1 MRIDANNWHTWEA
14 FGERDYHLG
23 RFDKDENEVSVDQ
36 IDRQRVRAVVVRHL
50 ADGRTL
56 FVQHIDPEKGER
68 LIAFARV
75 YIKYGGGQLRVVVVG
90 WQRTV
95 GGRNVKVLNYI
106 LPDGTVH
113 SSSSDELA
121 VIDVIGLRAVNQPDA

>member
-14 FGERDYHLG
+14 FGGDDYHLG
-23 RFDKDENEVSVDQ
+23 RFDKDGNDVSVDQ

-75 YIKYGGGQLRVVVVG
+75 YIKYGGGQFRVFVVG

-95 GGRNVKVLNYI
+95 GGRNVKILNYV

-113 SSSSDELA
+113 SSSSDELP
-121 VIDVIGLRAVNQPDA
+121 VIDVIGLRAVNQP